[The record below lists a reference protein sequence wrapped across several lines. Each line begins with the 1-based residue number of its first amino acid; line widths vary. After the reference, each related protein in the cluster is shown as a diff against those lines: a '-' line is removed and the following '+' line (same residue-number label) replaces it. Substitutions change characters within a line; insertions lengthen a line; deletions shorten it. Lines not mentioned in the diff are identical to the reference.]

1 MQVIPKEDLEFF
13 KGLTNEKIT
22 SAYTLESDRYGGK
35 CTVIETPSKKKYWV
49 KIFNK
54 DRDRHEMELEY
65 KLQNKAA
72 QLSAAPILH
81 WISTKEKIVVG
92 EYIPFKLV
100 NTLNAHQQQ
109 KIPFQLQ
116 TQIYSLCKRLDIV
129 GVYHNNGNATNIV
142 MNRDLQLDKETM
154 TPIEP
159 YPRLYMVGFRNATE
173 TQTDDI
179 NMKKTLFNITRSL
192 GFNKFRSSGLYRMY
206 SEFVS
211 DGINVNVMTWG
222 DNVIPPRMPWKPVSR
237 PGPRDIPRDA
247 RINGGSRG
255 PPTPRGGG
263 RGPTRGPGRPPRG
276 VRGPPRG
283 ARGPPRGPGRPPRGP
298 GRPPRGGRGPGG
310 GRGGPRG
317 GRGPGGGRGGPRG
330 GRGTRPKPPP
340 RKFRVDSLQTV
351 KETVFEGSGVM
362 DCCDFED
369 LTERLSTKKLPES
382 KKKVDKKKK
391 KKKKALF
398 EFNSVGDEAAIRK
411 FSKRSNTEFLQTLN
425 LDSIE
430 NVNLKLN
437 LISKLW
443 SQYKEKKEKNKEWGR
458 KVDEETPTE
467 EAWTIVKELIR
478 IPLLEERIQVLRF
491 KQLLHHDLLS
501 ISHTMEL
508 IHTNIDHVYTST
520 KLKQLLRIIVQAINQ
535 RLKDFAETE
544 KLDFKDYKRTGVPA
558 HDIITFMTQ
567 KEPMNI
573 IAEKVLE
580 SGLEL
585 DTLDIYGL
593 DQVRGD
599 QITDQV
605 LVPLKHLGDDFAKI
619 QKLNIN
625 KLGLGPYIKS
635 ASEQLIHLE
644 TKSEEMIRY
653 LQKTSMYLGENGN
666 YLKIKDSKGVDKYD
680 IISLV
685 QTITNLWY
693 DACDRAKKIIQKKIK
708 SESENERKKP
718 KSNNINEMMKQAM
731 AGRRSS
737 ITDHDNEAVKWD

>member
-13 KGLTNEKIT
+13 KGLTKEKIT
-22 SAYTLESDRYGGK
+22 STYTLESDRYGGK
-35 CTVIETPSKKKYWV
+35 CTVIKTPSKNKYWI

-65 KLQNKAA
+65 ELQNKAA
-72 QLSAAPILH
+72 QQSAAPILH
-81 WISTKEKIVVG
+81 WISTKEKMVVG

-100 NTLNAHQQQ
+100 NTLNVHQQK

-116 TQIYSLCKRLDIV
+116 TQLYSLCKRLDIA

-142 MNRDLQLDKETM
+142 MNRDLQMDEKTQTL
-154 TPIEP
+154 IEP

-173 TQTDDI
+173 TETADI

-211 DGINVNVMTWG
+211 DGMNVNVMACG
-222 DNVIPPRMPWKPVSR
+222 DNVIPPRISWKSTSLSR
-237 PGPRDIPRDA
+237 PGTRDIHRGV
-247 RINGGSRG
+247 IVTVGG
-255 PPTPRGGG
+255 P
-263 RGPTRGPGRPPRG
+263 RGPGRPPRG

-283 ARGPPRGPGRPPRGP
+283 VSGPPRGPGRPPRGARGP
-298 GRPPRGGRGPGG
+298 PRGPRGGRTAPRGGRG
-310 GRGGPRG
+310 GP
-317 GRGPGGGRGGPRG
+317 RGGPRG

-340 RKFRVDSLQTV
+340 RKFRVDSLKNV

-362 DCCDFED
+362 ECCDFED
-369 LTERLSTKKLPES
+369 LTARLSTKKLPQS
-382 KKKVDKKKK
+382 RKKVDKK

-599 QITDQV
+599 EITDKV
-605 LVPLKHLGDDFAKI
+605 LVPLKHLGEDFAKI
-619 QKLNIN
+619 KKLNIN
-625 KLGLGPYIKS
+625 KLGIGLYIKS
-635 ASEQLIHLE
+635 ASEQLFHLE

-653 LQKTSMYLGENGN
+653 LQKTSLYLGENGN
-666 YLKIKDSKGVDKYD
+666 YLKIKDSKGVDKYN

-693 DACDRAKKIIQKKIK
+693 AACDRAGKIIQKRIK

-718 KSNNINEMMKQAM
+718 ESNNINEMMKQAM

-737 ITDHDNEAVKWD
+737 ITDHDNESGKWD

>member
-1 MQVIPKEDLEFF
+1 MQIIPEEDLEFF
-13 KGLTNEKIT
+13 KSLTSEKIT
-22 SAYTLESDRYGGK
+22 STYTLESDRYGGK
-35 CTVIETPSKKKYWV
+35 CTVIETKAQNKYWV

-65 KLQNKAA
+65 ELQNKAA
-72 QLSAAPILH
+72 QQSAAPILH

-92 EYIPFKLV
+92 EYIPFQLV
-100 NTLNAHQQQ
+100 NTLNAHQQK

-116 TQIYSLCKRLDIV
+116 TQLYSLCKRLDIA

-142 MNRDLQLDKETM
+142 MNRDLQIEKSTM

-159 YPRLYMVGFRNATE
+159 YPRLYIVGFRNATE
-173 TQTDDI
+173 TQTEDI

-192 GFNKFRSSGLYRMY
+192 GFNKFRSSGLYTMY
-206 SEFVS
+206 SDFVS
-211 DGINVNVMTWG
+211 DGINVNVMTCG
-222 DNVIPPRMPWKPVSR
+222 DNVIPPRMPWRSESSSLSR
-237 PGPRDIPRDA
+237 PGTRDIPRGV
-247 RINGGSRG
+247 RINGVPRGPPRGPGRPPRGGPSRG
-255 PPTPRGGG
+255 P
-263 RGPTRGPGRPPRG
+263 RGPGRPPRG

-283 ARGPPRGPGRPPRGP
+283 P
-298 GRPPRGGRGPGG
+298 
-310 GRGGPRG
+310 RGGPR
-317 GRGPGGGRGGPRG
+317 GGRGGPRG

-340 RKFRVDSLQTV
+340 RKFRVDSLKNI
-351 KETVFEGSGVM
+351 KETVFEGGGGM
-362 DCCDFED
+362 ECCDFED
-369 LTERLSTKKLPES
+369 LTARLSTKKLPVS
-382 KKKVDKKKK
+382 RKKVDKK

-411 FSKRSNTEFLQTLN
+411 FYKRSNTEFLQTLS
-425 LDSIE
+425 LDGIE
-430 NVNLKLN
+430 NVNLTLN
-437 LISKLW
+437 LLTKLW
-443 SQYKEKKEKNKEWGR
+443 SQYKEKKEKNKDWGR
-458 KVDEETPTE
+458 KVEEETPTE
-467 EAWTIVKELIR
+467 EAWTIVKELIQ

-491 KQLLHHDLLS
+491 KHLLHYDLLS
-501 ISHTMEL
+501 ISHTIEL

-535 RLKDFAETE
+535 RLKDFAESE

-599 QITDQV
+599 QITDKV
-605 LVPLKHLGDDFAKI
+605 LVPLKHLGEDFAKI
-619 QKLNIN
+619 KKLNLN
-625 KLGLGPYIKS
+625 KLGIGSYIKS
-635 ASEQLIHLE
+635 ASEQMLHLE
-644 TKSEEMIRY
+644 TKSEEMIQY
-653 LQKTSMYLGENGN
+653 LQKTSLYLGEDGN
-666 YLKIKDSKGVDKYD
+666 YLKIKDSKGDIKYN

-685 QTITNLWY
+685 QTITKLWY
-693 DACDRAKKIIQKKIK
+693 AACDRAKKIIQQRIK
-708 SESENERKKP
+708 SENESKKP
-718 KSNNINEMMKQAM
+718 EPNNINEMMKQAM

-737 ITDHDNEAVKWD
+737 ITDHDNESGKWD